1 MQKIP
6 VKLAKPGMK
15 LDKPVTRENGMVVL
29 AEGLELTEGIISKLE
44 SMNVERIVVKGT
56 PLDLGDNG
64 NSSWAQKAERLDFL
78 FRRYSKDKWMFR
90 VKGFFREYFNLKAAA
105 QKAEE
110 EAARLAEEQAA
121 AEAAEA
127 AEAAAAAEASENG
140 EV

>member
-6 VKLAKPGMK
+6 VKLAAPGMK
-15 LDKPVTRENGMVVL
+15 LAKPVTRDNGMVVL

-44 SMNVERIVVKGT
+44 SMDVERIVVKGS
-56 PLDLGDNG
+56 PLDLGDAG
-64 NSSWAQKAERLDFL
+64 DSSWAHKAERLDYL

-110 EAARLAEEQAA
+110 EAERLAEEQAA

-127 AEAAAAAEASENG
+127 EAAQNG
-140 EV
+140 EEA

>member
-6 VKLAKPGMK
+6 VKLAAAGMK
-15 LDKPVTRENGMVVL
+15 LAKPVTRDNGMVVL
-29 AEGLELTEGIISKLE
+29 AEGLELTEGIIKKLE
-44 SMNVERIVVKGT
+44 SMNVERIVVKGS

-64 NSSWAQKAERLDFL
+64 NSSWSQKAEHLDHL

-110 EAARLAEEQAA
+110 EAERLAEEQAA

-127 AEAAAAAEASENG
+127 AAAEAAENG
-140 EV
+140 EEA